1 MNLGDTY
8 HRPLKD
14 LRISVTDRCNYRCQY
29 CMPLDD
35 YDWIDKTELLRFEE
49 IERLAS
55 LFLRLGVEKIRI
67 TGGEPLVRKDLEQL
81 IGKLSRLPELGDLS
95 LTTNGSF
102 LAQKAEGLKQAGLSR
117 INVSLD
123 TLDPEKFKQI
133 TKRGTLA
140 AVLEGIEAAERAGL
154 APIKVNAVVVR
165 GINDD
170 EILELVKFSRNK
182 GLFLRFIE
190 YMDVGNANTWTLEKT
205 VTKRE
210 ILDLIH
216 SRFPLREIGRKDL
229 RAPAVDYEFID
240 GKGQL
245 GVIGSVT
252 ESFCSSCTR
261 ARLTADGKLVTCLFA
276 SSGHDLKSLLRS
288 GAGDEEILETIT
300 SIWSGRSD
308 RYSDLRWQQLASSD
322 SYQPRDHEKIEMIT
336 LGG

>member
-29 CMPLDD
+29 CMPLEE

-49 IERLAS
+49 IVRLAN
-55 LFLRLGVEKIRI
+55 LFLQLGVEKIRV
-67 TGGEPLVRKDLEQL
+67 TGGEPLVRRDLEQL
-81 IGKLSRLPELGDLS
+81 IGKLSGLPGLKDLS
-95 LTTNGSF
+95 LTTNASF
-102 LAQKAEGLKQAGLSR
+102 LAQKAEGLKKAGLSR

-133 TKRGTLA
+133 TKRGTLE
-140 AVLEGIEAAERAGL
+140 AVLEGIEAAMKAGL
-154 APIKVNAVVVR
+154 VPLKINAVVVR
-165 GINDD
+165 GVNDD
-170 EILELVKFSRNK
+170 EILELVKFSRGK
-182 GLFLRFIE
+182 GLLLRFIE
-190 YMDVGNANTWTLEKT
+190 YMDVGNANTWSLEKT

-210 ILDLIH
+210 ILELIH
-216 SRFPLREIGRKDL
+216 SHFPLREIGRRDL

-240 GKGQL
+240 GKGQV

-300 SIWSGRSD
+300 SIWSQRAD
-308 RYSDLRWQQLASSD
+308 RYSDLRWEQLASSD
-322 SYQPRDHEKIEMIT
+322 SYRPKDHEKIEMIT

>member
-81 IGKLSRLPELGDLS
+81 IGKLSRLPELRDLS

-133 TKRGTLA
+133 TKRGTLE

-154 APIKVNAVVVR
+154 APIKVNAVIVR

-210 ILDLIH
+210 LLDLIH

>member
-29 CMPLDD
+29 CMPLDE
-35 YDWIDKTELLRFEE
+35 YDWIDKAELLRFEE
-49 IERLAS
+49 IVRLAR

-81 IGKLSRLPELGDLS
+81 IGKLSQLPGLKDLS

-102 LAQKAEGLKQAGLSR
+102 LAQKAEDLKKAGLSR

-133 TKRGTLA
+133 TKRGALE
-140 AVLEGIEAAERAGL
+140 AVLEGIEAAGRAGL
-154 APIKVNAVVVR
+154 GPVKVNAVIVR
-165 GINDD
+165 GVNDD
-170 EILELVKFSRNK
+170 EILELVKFSRDR

-190 YMDVGNANTWTLEKT
+190 YMDVGNANTWSMEKT
-205 VTKRE
+205 VSKRE
-210 ILDLIH
+210 LFELIH
-216 SRFPLREIGRKDL
+216 SHFPLREIGRKEL

-240 GKGQL
+240 GKGRL

-276 SSGHDLKSLLRS
+276 SSGHDLKALLRG
-288 GAGDEEILETIT
+288 GAGDDEILETIT
-300 SIWSGRSD
+300 SIWSGRID
-308 RYSDLRWQQLASSD
+308 RYSDLRWEQLASRD
-322 SYQPRDHEKIEMIT
+322 SYRPKDHEKIEMIT